1 MESKRYA
8 KEPLLYIH
16 QPTRQQPEARMQQD
30 YYSPPKAAE
39 QDVPEMVPKQFRQ
52 RRVGRRNFPIEPEE
66 DEAELGFGEEEDE
79 ERGEIAQVENA
90 NSDQVVKNS
99 HFNDLTIE
107 QKVTYFINM
116 PDNAPVVRC
125 EVDTEER
132 KYRGT
137 IVDSK
142 DDLVFMRVGRRASTT
157 EIPLKDSQ
165 EISLLGF

>member
-1 MESKRYA
+1 MERKRYA

-30 YYSPPKAAE
+30 YYSPPKSAE

-52 RRVGRRNFPIEPEE
+52 RRVGRRKFPIDPEVDE
-66 DEAELGFGEEEDE
+66 DELGFGEEEAE
-79 ERGEIAQVENA
+79 ERTETAEA

-107 QKVTYFINM
+107 EKVTYFINM

-157 EIPLKDSQ
+157 EIPLKDIQ